1 MSRTTLPVFP
11 AQQPITLAPAAIPL
25 HYVHPGLSFSQV
37 LSILR
42 AYRKQSMLIALAIVA
57 LTCLLVK
64 VMPKSYAATATL
76 MVDYKVTNYL
86 GGDQLPDLMMSS
98 YMSTQVEL
106 IQSPEILNPMIS
118 RLKLAEQPN
127 YIVGYKG
134 DGSTLNDWVLRRVSK
149 QLKVEQGHSG
159 STLIY
164 VTYSGRSPD
173 EAAQVANAI
182 ADIYSDQQYQR
193 LIGPSSDQAKR
204 YSEQLAELKNK
215 VNGAQDRLTEFR
227 RANNLVTS
235 DPHIDVDVETLSALE
250 QRLLEAQNAARAA
263 DVRAATDQSVSG
275 QVLASSLVQALK
287 TQLATQEAKLAE
299 ARATLGVRHPQV
311 LELESQIQATRRSL
325 GTELQVYTRNASN
338 ERDAADQVVRQL
350 QKQID
355 EQRHRILGVRQL
367 QDEAAKYSLEL
378 DSAQA
383 AYKRAL
389 DSYDQIMVASNGH
402 YTNVRLIS
410 RAVPPLTPNKP
421 DPLSLV
427 LLGAVV
433 AILAGVAA
441 PLIYEMLDRR
451 VRCSDDLERDHG
463 VPVLVDFQTRPT
475 PRALT

>member
-11 AQQPITLAPAAIPL
+11 AQLPVTLAPAAIPL
-25 HYVHPGLSFSQV
+25 PYVHPGLSFSQV
-37 LSILR
+37 LSILC
-42 AYRKQSMLIALAIVA
+42 AYRKQSMLIALAIVG
-57 LTCLLVK
+57 LSCLLVK
-64 VMPKSYAATATL
+64 VVPKSYVAAATL

-106 IQSPEILNPMIS
+106 IQSPEILNPVID
-118 RLKLAEQPN
+118 RLKLSQQPT
-127 YIVGYKG
+127 YIEGYKG
-134 DGSTLNDWVLRRVSK
+134 DGSTLNDWVRRRVSN

-164 VTYSGRSPD
+164 VTYSGRNPN
-173 EAAQVANAI
+173 EAAQIANAI
-182 ADIYSDQQYQR
+182 ADTYSEQQYQR

-204 YSEQLAELKNK
+204 YAEQLAELKNK
-215 VNGAQDRLTEFR
+215 VNSAQDRLTEFR

-235 DPHIDVDVETLSALE
+235 DPHTDVDVETLSALE

-263 DVRAATDQSVSG
+263 EVRAAIDQSVSG
-275 QVLASSLVQALK
+275 QVLTSSLVQALK

-299 ARATLGVRHPQV
+299 ARATLGARHPQV
-311 LELESQIQATRRSL
+311 LELQSQIQATRRSL
-325 GTELQVYTRNASN
+325 GAELQVYTRNASS
-338 ERDAADQVVRQL
+338 ERSGAEEIVRQL

-355 EQRHRILGVRQL
+355 DQRHKILSVRQL
-367 QDEAAKYSLEL
+367 QDESAKYSLEL

-410 RAVPPLTPNKP
+410 RAVPPLAPNKP
-421 DPLSLV
+421 DPLSLM
-427 LLGAVV
+427 LLGCLV
-433 AILAGVAA
+433 AILAGIAT

-451 VRCSDDLERDHG
+451 VRCRDDLERDHG
-463 VPVLVDFQTRPT
+463 LPVLVDFQTRHT
-475 PRALT
+475 PKALT